1 MKEKL
6 LLKPNKLF
14 YYERKLKKL
23 GAEIIIGIDE
33 AGRGP
38 LAGPVVAAAVALK
51 KNNFQNRID
60 DSKKL
65 NPSQREKAYS
75 EIIAHSDF
83 GISIVSE
90 QVIDRVNIRNATR
103 LAMEE
108 AVAKLVEKIKP
119 RGLGKVHLMVD
130 GDMEI
135 RAGFPCL
142 AIVKG
147 DGKSKSIAAASILA
161 KVTRDR
167 IMDIYDKAFPQ
178 YGFLQHKGY
187 PTAMHRNRIRQF
199 GLSVIHRASFNCD

>member
-1 MKEKL
+1 L
-6 LLKPNKLF
+6 L

-38 LAGPVVAAAVALK
+38 LAGPVVAAAVVLK
-51 KNNFQNRID
+51 KNRFQNRID

-75 EIIAHSDF
+75 EIIVHSDF

-90 QVIDRVNIRNATR
+90 RVIDRVNILNATR

-108 AVAKLVEKIKP
+108 AVAKLIAKIKP
-119 RGLGKVHLMVD
+119 RDPRKVHLMVD
-130 GDMEI
+130 GNMKI
-135 RAGFPCL
+135 NAGFSCL
-142 AIVKG
+142 AIIKG

-167 IMDIYDKAFPQ
+167 IMDAYDKVFPQ

-187 PTAMHRNRIRQF
+187 GTVMHRDRIRQF
-199 GLSVIHRASFNCD
+199 GRSIIHRVSFNCD

>member
-1 MKEKL
+1 ML
-6 LLKPNKLF
+6 

-23 GAEIIIGIDE
+23 GFRIIIGIDE

-38 LAGPVVAAAVALK
+38 LAGPVVAAAVCLK
-51 KNNFQNRID
+51 KSSFKNRID

-75 EIIAHSDF
+75 EIIVHSDF

-90 QVIDRVNIRNATR
+90 QVIDRVNILNATR

-108 AVAKLVEKIKP
+108 AVAKLITKIKP
-119 RGLGKVHLMVD
+119 PDPKKIHLIVD
-130 GDMEI
+130 GNMKI
-135 RAGFPCL
+135 NAGFPCL
-142 AIVKG
+142 AIIRG

-167 IMDIYDKAFPQ
+167 IMGIYDQVFPQ

-187 PTAMHRNRIRQF
+187 PTLMHRNRIRKF
-199 GLSVIHRASFNCD
+199 GPSVIHRASFSFD

>member
-1 MKEKL
+1 ML
-6 LLKPNKLF
+6 

-23 GAEIIIGIDE
+23 GVEIIIGIDE

-51 KNNFQNRID
+51 KNSFQNRID

-65 NPSQREKAYS
+65 NPAQREKAYS

-83 GISIVSE
+83 GIGIVSE
-90 QVIDRVNIRNATR
+90 QVIDLLNIRNATK
-103 LAMEE
+103 LAMEQ
-108 AVAKLVEKIKP
+108 AVAKLIAKIKP
-119 RGLGKVHLMVD
+119 RDSKKIHLIVD
-130 GDMEI
+130 GNMKI
-135 RAGFPCL
+135 NAGFPCW

-167 IMDIYDKAFPQ
+167 IMGIYDKAFPQ

-187 PTAMHRNRIRQF
+187 PTLMHRNRIREF
-199 GLSVIHRASFNCD
+199 GPSIIHRASFSFD